1 LLDGLGMGINM
12 VREGTVYRF
21 AGFLFLGLLNLFA
34 NVLGQGIITARRFRL
49 LLTYR
54 VGFSVV

>member
-1 LLDGLGMGINM
+1 MGINM
-12 VREGTVYRF
+12 VREGRVYRF

-34 NVLGQGIITARRFRL
+34 NVGQGIITARRFLL

>member
-1 LLDGLGMGINM
+1 MLDGLGMGINM
-12 VREGTVYRF
+12 VREGRVYRF

-34 NVLGQGIITARRFRL
+34 NVGQGIITARRFLL